1 MIIVLKPDATE
12 EQKEKLKEKIK
23 GLGFDI
29 HESTGKERT
38 IIGVIGGNVNILME
52 LGIETYPGV
61 ERVIRV
67 LKPYKLVSRD
77 FHPEDTI
84 IDVNGVKIGGGHFA
98 VIAGPC
104 SVESEKQIVEVA
116 KAVKEAG
123 AHMLRGGAFKPRTS
137 PYSFR
142 GLEKE
147 GIRLL
152 LLAKKETG
160 LPIVTELM
168 DPRDIDLFEEVD
180 VIQIG
185 TRNMQNYRL
194 LTEVGKLDKPVILKR
209 GYAAT
214 IEEWLLAAEYIAS
227 EGNNKIILCERGIR
241 TYETAT
247 RNTMDISA
255 IPLVKQLSHL
265 PVISDPSHG
274 TGRWDLVEPM
284 ALASVAAGADGLI
297 IEVHNNPQEALSDG
311 PQSLKPKRFREL
323 MEKVRKIAPVVGSE
337 LV

>member
-1 MIIVLKPDATE
+1 MIIVVKKDATS
-12 EQKEKLKEKIK
+12 EQIEKLKEKIES
-23 GLGFDI
+23 LGFDI
-29 HESTGKERT
+29 HESKGQERT
-38 IIGVIGGNVNILME
+38 ILGVIGGNVNILME

-67 LKPYKLVSRD
+67 LKPYKIVSRD
-77 FHPEDTI
+77 FHPEDKV
-84 IDVNGVKIGGGHFA
+84 IDINGVKIGGGHFA

-104 SVESEKQIVEVA
+104 SVESEEQIVEVA
-116 KAVKEAG
+116 KAVKDAG

-168 DPRDIDLFEEVD
+168 DPRDIDLFEDVD

-194 LTEVGKLDKPVILKR
+194 LTEVGKLNKPVILKR

-227 EGNNKIILCERGIR
+227 EGNTNIILCERGIR

-255 IPLVKQLSHL
+255 IPLIKQLSHL
-265 PVISDPSHG
+265 PVIADPSHG
-274 TGRWDLVEPM
+274 TGRWDLVDPM

-311 PQSLKPKRFREL
+311 PQSLKPKRFKQL
-323 MEKVRKIAPVVGSE
+323 MDKIRQLAPIVNKQ
-337 LV
+337 L

>member
-1 MIIVLKPDATE
+1 MIIVLKPDISQ

-23 GLGFDI
+23 SLGFDI
-29 HESTGKERT
+29 HESIGKERT
-38 IIGVIGGNVNILME
+38 IFGIIGGNVNILME
-52 LGIETYPGV
+52 LGIESYPGV
-61 ERVIRV
+61 EKVIRV
-67 LKPYKLVSRD
+67 LKPYKIVSRD

-84 IDVNGVKIGGGHFA
+84 IEIGNAKIGGGHFA

-104 SVESEKQIVEVA
+104 SVESEEQIVQVA
-116 KAVKEAG
+116 KAVKKAG

-168 DPRDIDLFEEVD
+168 DPRDIDLFEDVD

-194 LTEVGKLDKPVILKR
+194 LTEVGKLKKPVILKR

-227 EGNNKIILCERGIR
+227 EGNTQIILCERGIR
-241 TYETAT
+241 TYETST

-255 IPLVKQLSHL
+255 IPLIKQLSHL
-265 PVISDPSHG
+265 PVIADPSHG

-284 ALASVAAGADGLI
+284 ALASMAAGADGLI
-297 IEVHNNPQEALSDG
+297 IEVHNNPQDALSDG
-311 PQSLKPKRFREL
+311 PQSLKPQRFKQL
-323 MEKVRKIAPVVGSE
+323 MEKIRALSSIVEKK
-337 LV
+337 L

>member
-1 MIIVLKPDATE
+1 MIIVLRKEATE
-12 EQKEKLKEKIK
+12 TQINKLKEKIE
-23 GLGFDI
+23 GLGFQI
-29 HESTGKERT
+29 HESKGEERT
-38 IIGVIGGNVNILME
+38 IFGIIGGNVNILQE

-61 ERVIRV
+61 EKVIRV
-67 LKPYKLVSRD
+67 LKPYKIVSRD

-84 IDVNGVKIGGGHFA
+84 IDVNGVKIGGKHFT

-104 SVESEKQIVEVA
+104 SVESEEQIIEVA

-123 AHMLRGGAFKPRTS
+123 AHLLRGGAFKPRTS
-137 PYSFR
+137 PYSFK

-152 LLAKKETG
+152 LAAKKATG

-194 LTEVGKLDKPVILKR
+194 LTEVGKLNKPVILKR

-227 EGNNKIILCERGIR
+227 EGNNNVILCERGVR
-241 TYETAT
+241 TFETAT

-255 IPLVKQLSHL
+255 IPLAKQLSHL
-265 PVISDPSHG
+265 PIFADPSHG

-284 ALASVAAGADGLI
+284 ALASLAAGASGLI
-297 IEVHNNPQEALSDG
+297 IEVHNNPFEALSDG
-311 PQSLKPKRFREL
+311 PQSLKPQKFKQL
-323 MEKVRKIAPVVGSE
+323 MEQMKQLAKVLGREI
-337 LV
+337 

>member
-1 MIIVLKPDATE
+1 MIIVLKKDITP
-12 EQKEKLKEKIK
+12 EQKAKLKEKIK
-23 GLGFDI
+23 NLGFDI
-29 HESTGKERT
+29 HESIGKERT
-38 IIGVIGGNVNILME
+38 IFGIIGGNVNILME
-52 LGIETYPGV
+52 LGIESYPGV

-77 FHPEDTI
+77 FHPEDTVI
-84 IDVNGVKIGGGHFA
+84 EVGGAKIGGGHFA

-104 SVESEKQIVEVA
+104 SVESEEQIVEVA

-168 DPRDIDLFEEVD
+168 DPRDIDLFEDVD

-194 LTEVGKLDKPVILKR
+194 LTEVGKLKKPVILKR

-227 EGNNKIILCERGIR
+227 EGNNQIILCERGIR
-241 TYETAT
+241 TYETLT
-247 RNTMDISA
+247 RNTMDISS
-255 IPLVKQLSHL
+255 IPLIKQMSHL
-265 PVISDPSHG
+265 PVIADPSHG

-284 ALASVAAGADGLI
+284 ALASMAAGADGLI

-311 PQSLKPKRFREL
+311 PQSLKPRRFKQL
-323 MEKVRKIAPVVGSE
+323 MEKIRALSSIVDKK
-337 LV
+337 L

>member
-1 MIIVLKPDATE
+1 MILVLRKDATS
-12 EQKEKLKEKIK
+12 EQIKKLKEKIT
-23 GLGFDI
+23 GLGFKI
-29 HESTGKERT
+29 HESTGEERT
-38 IIGVIGGNVNILME
+38 ILGIIGGNVNILQE

-61 ERVIRV
+61 EKVIRV

-77 FHPEDTI
+77 FHPENTVI
-84 IDVNGVKIGGGHFA
+84 EINGVRVGGNNFT

-104 SVESEKQIVEVA
+104 SVESEEQIIEVA
-116 KAVKEAG
+116 KAVKKAG

-152 LLAKKETG
+152 LTAKKETG

-168 DPRDIDLFEEVD
+168 DPRDIDLFEEMD

-194 LTEVGKLDKPVILKR
+194 LTEVGKLNKPVILKR

-227 EGNNKIILCERGIR
+227 EGNNKIILCERGVR
-241 TYETAT
+241 TFETAT

-255 IPLVKQLSHL
+255 IPLVKELSHL
-265 PVISDPSHG
+265 PVIADPSHG

-284 ALASVAAGADGLI
+284 ALASLSAGADGLI
-297 IEVHNNPQEALSDG
+297 IEVHNNPFEALSDG
-311 PQSLKPKRFREL
+311 PQSLKPKKFGKL
-323 MEKVRKIAPVVGSE
+323 MEKIKQLAPLLGKE
-337 LV
+337 I

>member
-1 MIIVLKPDATE
+1 MIIVLKPDITP
-12 EQKEKLKEKIK
+12 EQKEKLKEKIR

-29 HESTGKERT
+29 HESVGKERT
-38 IIGVIGGNVNILME
+38 IFGIIGGNVNILME

-61 ERVIRV
+61 EKVIRV
-67 LKPYKLVSRD
+67 LKPYKIVSRD
-77 FHPEDTI
+77 FHPEDTVI
-84 IDVNGVKIGGGHFA
+84 EVGGVKIGGGHFA

-104 SVESEKQIVEVA
+104 SVESEEQIVEVA

-168 DPRDIDLFEEVD
+168 DPRDIDLFEDVD

-194 LTEVGKLDKPVILKR
+194 LTEVGKLKKPVILKR

-227 EGNNKIILCERGIR
+227 EGNTQIILCERGIR
-241 TYETAT
+241 TFETST

-265 PVISDPSHG
+265 PVIADPSHG

-284 ALASVAAGADGLI
+284 ALASMAAGADGLI

-311 PQSLKPKRFREL
+311 PQSLKPKRFKQL
-323 MEKVRKIAPVVGSE
+323 MEKIKALSAIVEKT
-337 LV
+337 L